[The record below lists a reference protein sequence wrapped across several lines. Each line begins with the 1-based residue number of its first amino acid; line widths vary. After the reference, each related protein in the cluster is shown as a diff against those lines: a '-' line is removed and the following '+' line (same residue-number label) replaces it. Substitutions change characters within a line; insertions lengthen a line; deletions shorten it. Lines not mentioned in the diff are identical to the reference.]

1 MLTACLAEDAIEYV
15 VWKGLSFIYPRW
27 FTDGIMDLVEQN
39 NNTYWKGDRIL
50 PLDVFI
56 KNGNNEIMLIRRD
69 EFNTTFITVNNY
81 ECCFRDKVLLWRDL
95 YPDHK
100 VLVQNYNGDKQ
111 VFPKDR
117 FTDVVRTYYSI
128 YS

>member
-1 MLTACLAEDAIEYV
+1 MLTACLADDAIEYV
-15 VWKGLSFIYPRW
+15 VWKGMGFIYPRW
-27 FTDGIMDLVEQN
+27 FTDGVMDLIELGNSVF
-39 NNTYWKGDRIL
+39 WRGKRVL

-56 KNGNNEIMLIRRD
+56 KNDYDEVLLIRRD
-69 EFNTTFITVNNY
+69 NFNTMFVTVNNA
-81 ECCFRDKVLLWRDL
+81 ECCFRDKVLLWTDL

-111 VFPKDR
+111 VFSKDD
-117 FTDVVRTYYSI
+117 FTDIVRTYYSI